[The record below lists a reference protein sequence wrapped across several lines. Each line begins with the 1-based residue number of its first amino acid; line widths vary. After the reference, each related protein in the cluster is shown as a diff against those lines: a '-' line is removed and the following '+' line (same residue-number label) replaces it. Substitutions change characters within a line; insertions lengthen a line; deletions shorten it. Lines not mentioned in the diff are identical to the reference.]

1 MKESDIRPEDLVKEV
16 LKLHEEDV
24 RELMKQNNK
33 FVEVNCPCCGEKE
46 HILEY
51 EKEGFFF
58 EKCVKCNTIYITP
71 RPTVDM
77 LADFYAHSRSMN
89 FWNEVM
95 FPKSET
101 YRKEKLFKSRASK
114 VIEICKKYG
123 NDFGTIVDVGAGY
136 GTFCE
141 VVKETNAFKRV
152 IAVEPSTGLAKTC
165 EKKGI
170 ETINKPIEKVA
181 LKNAS
186 VVTNF
191 EVIEHLFNPEEF
203 VRACSEVLPKDGI
216 LVITTPNIEGFELK
230 LLKTLSPNVG
240 GPDHLNY
247 FTPYSISY
255 LLEKCGFEILEVSTP
270 GKLDAELVRK
280 EIISGN
286 IDVSEDRLLKTVL
299 VDHWEDAGES
309 FQEFLEENKLSS
321 HMWAIA
327 KKK

>member
-1 MKESDIRPEDLVKEV
+1 MKENDIRPEALLKEV
-16 LKLHEEDV
+16 LKLHEEDIKDM
-24 RELMKQNNK
+24 MKQKNQFK
-33 FVEVNCPCCGEKE
+33 KVECPCCGEKE
-46 HILEY
+46 RNFQY
-51 EKEGFFF
+51 EKEGFIF
-58 EKCVKCNTIYITP
+58 EKCVNCGTTYITP

-89 FWNEVM
+89 YWNEVM

-101 YRKEKLFKSRASK
+101 YRKENLFKNRALK
-114 VIEICKKYG
+114 VVEICKKYG

-141 VVKETNAFKRV
+141 VVKETSAFRRV
-152 IAVEPSTGLAKTC
+152 IAVEPSTGLAETC
-165 EKKGI
+165 ENKGI
-170 ETINKPIEKVA
+170 ETINKPIEKVI
-181 LKNAS
+181 LKNVS

-203 VRACSEVLPKDGI
+203 VKACADVLPKDGI

-230 LLKTLSPNVG
+230 MLKTLSPNVG

-247 FTPYSISY
+247 FTPSSIIY
-255 LLEKCGFEILEVSTP
+255 LLKKCGFEVLEVSTP

-280 EIISGN
+280 EIIKGN
-286 IDVSEDRLLKTVL
+286 IDVSEDRFLKTVL
-299 VDHWEDAGES
+299 VDHWEDVGAS
-309 FQEFLEENKLSS
+309 FQKFLVDNKLSS

>member
-1 MKESDIRPEDLVKEV
+1 MKENDIRPEELLKKV
-16 LKLHEEDV
+16 LELHEEDIKD
-24 RELMKQNNK
+24 LMKQHDH
-33 FVEVNCPCCGEKE
+33 FVEVNCPCCGERE
-46 HILEY
+46 HNFEY
-51 EKEGFFF
+51 EKEGFIFD
-58 EKCVKCNTIYITP
+58 KCDKCNTIYINP

-77 LADFYAHSRSMN
+77 LADFYARSRSMN
-89 FWNEVM
+89 YWNDVM
-95 FPKSET
+95 FPKSEI

-141 VVKETNAFKRV
+141 VLKETNTFKKV

-165 EKKGI
+165 EEKGI
-170 ETINKPIEKVA
+170 ETINTPIEKVS
-181 LKNAS
+181 LINVS

-191 EVIEHLFNPEEF
+191 EVIEHLFDPEEF
-203 VRACSEVLPKDGI
+203 VRACADVLPKDGI

-230 LLKTLSPNVG
+230 MLKKLSPNIG

-255 LLEKCGFEILEVSTP
+255 LLEKCGFEVLEVTTP
-270 GKLDAELVRK
+270 GKLDVELVRK
-280 EIISGN
+280 EIINGN
-286 IDVSEDRLLKTVL
+286 IDVSEDRFLKTVL
-299 VDHWEDAGES
+299 VDHWEEVGLD
-309 FQEFLEENKLSS
+309 FQKFLEDNKLSS
-321 HMWAIA
+321 HMWAVA